1 MSRLIPKDS
10 TLTEP
15 EICRIFLANPNINPV
30 TGRKLMRGRGPYM
43 EAIDICVK
51 NGYSVDHLTNIQI
64 KPSSSMILRPTTI
77 QQRPSSPRLSQER
90 PLSPRLSQE
99 RLSSPRLSQER
110 PLSPRLSQERPSSP
124 RLSQE
129 RPLSPR
135 LSQERPLSPR
145 NLRPST
151 IQQRSRIQKVTMP
164 KTLLYPIYVTTD
176 EFAEIKNKP
185 YRTFIDEVIKLSNSI
200 GHLERSYFDEKTYGE
215 STIIINI
222 PNKYKT
228 KRSGSHAIELY
239 NINGFT
245 NGQLLYKLAPYIT
258 SNYPDWTRF
267 EGLKLSKS
275 AYILEL
281 SYDW

>member
-99 RLSSPRLSQER
+99 RL
-110 PLSPRLSQERPSSP
+110 SSP